1 MMKRRSI
8 LAGALIGTLAALALL
23 LIWLSGDKGPDNGVN
38 KTIRE
43 SQQSE
48 RVDATPVQE
57 AEETEQQDSQTESSE
72 MTSESIN
79 AAVDTDIP
87 YDFRTWEDA
96 LNYYAELVGK
106 QYDIVKT
113 TMTPPSPPEGID
125 PELYALGVK
134 GWFQSMAAAIVFDRV
149 FVNGENPRLEA
160 AMKPFLG
167 EMPLH
172 SFAPDN
178 LLIRAGR
185 IPESVLY
192 QEIELPNGEIY
203 SLKRGKFLV
212 VKYRREGTPA
222 KERLQR
228 IAKQEARELD
238 LLQRMSEGPS
248 ESEASKL
255 NKELTEVQRNLETL
269 RTPIYVNWTMQVGTG
284 KPDHPDYEVLD
295 LNLGT
300 LPSTNEVEE

>member
-23 LIWLSGDKGPDNGVN
+23 LFWLSGDKGADNGVN

-87 YDFRTWEDA
+87 YDFRTWQDA

-167 EMPLH
+167 EMPSH

-203 SLKRGKFLV
+203 SLNAANFWL
-212 VKYRREGTPA
+212 
-222 KERLQR
+222 
-228 IAKQEARELD
+228 
-238 LLQRMSEGPS
+238 
-248 ESEASKL
+248 
-255 NKELTEVQRNLETL
+255 
-269 RTPIYVNWTMQVGTG
+269 
-284 KPDHPDYEVLD
+284 
-295 LNLGT
+295 
-300 LPSTNEVEE
+300 